1 MKQVTEQ
8 KSRKIETKSK
18 RQCMEHNN
26 NLQSIGKFPMEIPYI
41 IMRTHSESNSY
52 IRYIIRYIRYINDK
66 TRNSQYVWNEH
77 NHD

>member
-41 IMRTHSESNSY
+41 IMRTHSESNTY
-52 IRYIIRYIRYINDK
+52 IRYISDK